1 MGGGKEIQERG
12 DRCTRGQA
20 DSWWSR
26 AETNTAVQSNYPP
39 IKKITC
45 QCRGHEFDPW
55 STGCGATKP
64 EHLEPVLRS
73 KRSHGNEKHARH
85 CEEQPLLT
93 TTRGNPHAGTK
104 TWLSQRNKQ
113 IQKKN
118 FLMLRKQNFLLDL
131 PVSVLHSCY
140 SRARGLVGEDDWL
153 SRPQTHGWP
162 LGRPRNFWNCAHV
175 YLCIWLPACFWEES
189 L

>member
-1 MGGGKEIQERG
+1 MLGANLEGWEVGKRFRREGTGVPG
-12 DRCTRGQA
+12 DRLIHGDLGQKRTQQCKA
-20 DSWWSR
+20 IIL
-26 AETNTAVQSNYPP
+26 QL
-39 IKKITC
+39 KKITC

-162 LGRPRNFWNCAHV
+162 LGRPRNF
-175 YLCIWLPACFWEES
+175 
-189 L
+189 